1 MTLITARIIA
11 PLTAAL
17 AASLG
22 SLGCKHEQPASTTRP
37 IDVRKEA
44 YWQETPLRVAQDPVC
59 VVQGPT
65 PLVHIFDIG
74 GPIRVVDLTAQRPL
88 IAMEVRDR
96 TLVRVDDRNGVT
108 FGSDNVVPGPLV
120 AGHLYGIYADPT
132 TDNIMRHGIGPPGN
146 SLGTSSGNSP
156 SR

>member
-1 MTLITARIIA
+1 MS
-11 PLTAAL
+11 
-17 AASLG
+17 ASLYILAVVLL
-22 SLGCKHEQPASTTRP
+22 SLALTFVAGGCKQEKPAPTTRP

-65 PLVHIFDIG
+65 PLVHIFDVG

-132 TDNIMRHGIGPPGN
+132 TDNVMRRGIGPPGN